1 MGWCGL
7 EQVELDG
14 AGWSRW
20 SGLVL
25 VELDEAG
32 LSRWSGLDHGGGG
45 RVEWAGAGW
54 IIVELVEWDGPWWG
68 GVERGLVWGGVGW
81 GRVCQSEHEVHTS
94 APLA

>member
-1 MGWCGL
+1 MKQG
-7 EQVELDG
+7 G
-14 AGWSRW
+14 AGGVGWTM
-20 SGLVL
+20 V
-25 VELDEAG
+25 VV
-32 LSRWSGLDHGGGG
+32 G

-54 IIVELVEWDGPWWG
+54 IMVELVEWDGPWWG